1 MHALNLKLCL
11 RRNGDCMNTNEKRY
25 YILVNAIRDA
35 IHNID
40 NQNYGY
46 ARNALVILQQMV
58 EEITAEADEPY
69 LEVDKSQ

>member
-11 RRNGDCMNTNEKRY
+11 RRNGDCMNKTEKQY
-25 YILVNAIRDA
+25 YILVNAIKDA

-58 EEITAEADEPY
+58 EEITTKGDEPIPEAD
-69 LEVDKSQ
+69 KA